1 MKDKKTPKDIGAVDS
16 AIDKA
21 PRGIAGLSRQRRQE
35 IASLGGKAAHAK
47 GTAHQFTPEEA
58 RQAGRKGGR
67 SVSADI
73 PHMMRIGKLGGESRG
88 SKLASQKGDVSV
100 VSSQPVDDAPPKFY
114 LVGEVVKHLRV
125 TAGLSRA
132 ELASRT
138 GLAQATIQSI
148 ERSKRPPHRSTIQKL
163 QRASA
168 MNQLLELCSAAGLL
182 LPSLQ

>member
-1 MKDKKTPKDIGAVDS
+1 MKEKKTPKDIGAVDS
-16 AIDKA
+16 AIEKA
-21 PRGIAGLSRQRRQE
+21 PRGIARLSRQRRQE

-58 RQAGRKGGR
+58 RQAGKKGGR

-88 SKLASQKGDVSV
+88 SKLASQKGDVPMISH
-100 VSSQPVDDAPPKFY
+100 QPVDDAPPKFY

-148 ERSKRPPHRSTIQKL
+148 ERSKRPPHRSTIAKL

-168 MNQLLELCSAAGLL
+168 MKQLLELCSAAGLM
-182 LPSLQ
+182 LPSAQ

>member
-1 MKDKKTPKDIGAVDS
+1 MSYAIG
-16 AIDKA
+16 ID
-21 PRGIAGLSRQRRQE
+21 
-35 IASLGGKAAHAK
+35 LGGSSVKSVAA
-47 GTAHQFTPEEA
+47 
-58 RQAGRKGGR
+58 
-67 SVSADI
+67 
-73 PHMMRIGKLGGESRG
+73 
-88 SKLASQKGDVSV
+88 VSV

-125 TAGLSRA
+125 IAGLSRA

-168 MNQLLELCSAAGLL
+168 MKQLLELCSAAGLV

>member
-1 MKDKKTPKDIGAVDS
+1 MKA
-16 AIDKA
+16 A
-21 PRGIAGLSRQRRQE
+21 RGFALLSHKRRQE
-35 IASLGGKAAHAK
+35 IASQGGKAAHAK
-47 GTAHQFTPEEA
+47 GTAHRYTVEEA
-58 RQAGRKGGR
+58 KQAGRKGGR

-73 PHMMRIGKLGGESRG
+73 PHMMRIGKLGGESKR
-88 SKLASQKGDVSV
+88 SKRALQEGYAPVETSDSVPPSVGDGV
-100 VSSQPVDDAPPKFY
+100 PKFWTI
-114 LVGEVVKHLRV
+114 GEVIKHLRV

>member
-1 MKDKKTPKDIGAVDS
+1 M
-16 AIDKA
+16 
-21 PRGIAGLSRQRRQE
+21 
-35 IASLGGKAAHAK
+35 
-47 GTAHQFTPEEA
+47 
-58 RQAGRKGGR
+58 
-67 SVSADI
+67 SADI

-88 SKLASQKGDVSV
+88 SKLASQKGDVPMISH
-100 VSSQPVDDAPPKFY
+100 QPVDDAPPKFY

-182 LPSLQ
+182 LPSMQ